1 MTLKVTSSLHRTTYF
16 HLYFHDSTLIFR
28 KQLISLG
35 SGIIEFAGVM
45 GAEKVNNSAESMVL
59 APNPGEKMDNYRESM
74 LWEATENKK
83 TGAALRRPLK

>member
-16 HLYFHDSTLIFR
+16 HLCFHNSTLIFR

-45 GAEKVNNSAESMVL
+45 GAEK
-59 APNPGEKMDNYRESM
+59 MDNYQESM
-74 LWEATENKK
+74 FWEAIDNEK
-83 TGAALRRPLK
+83 

>member
-45 GAEKVNNSAESMVL
+45 GAEKMNNSAESMFQ
-59 APNPGEKMDNYRESM
+59 E
-74 LWEATENKK
+74 TIENKK
-83 TGAALRRPLK
+83 QELPRN